1 MYMRITELQLMNFR
15 NYTSLRL
22 EPDDGL
28 CVFTGDNAAG
38 KTNIL
43 ESVFLCALGRSHR
56 TTRDAELIHD
66 GEQAGMVS
74 LTIQTR
80 GGTRTISCRL
90 MQGERKRI
98 RIDGTALARSGE
110 LMGCLNTVLF
120 APEDLMLVK
129 GGPGER
135 RRFLDMEISQLKP
148 DYYYTLQRYNEALKQ
163 RNALLKEEYLDL
175 EQMDAW
181 EEQLGY
187 LGARVTCD
195 RAAFM
200 DKLTGIAGQVH
211 LKLSGGRETLV
222 LGYRPHLTGGS
233 EEEIANLARE
243 KLAQSREKDMYR
255 GSTTVGPHRD
265 DIAMDLD
272 GTDVRVYGSQGQ
284 QRTVVLSLKLS
295 ELEIMRQLRG
305 EPPVLLLDDVFSEL
319 DRRRQQMLLKAVSDC
334 QTFITCTHLE
344 ELTAAGVDR
353 MQVYRVEKGQVTEL

>member
-1 MYMRITELQLMNFR
+1 MRITELQLMNFR

-22 EPDDGL
+22 EPDEGL
-28 CVFTGDNAAG
+28 CVLTGNNAAG

-43 ESVFLCALGRSHR
+43 ESIFLCALGRSHR
-56 TTRDAELIHD
+56 TTRDAELIRE

-74 LTIQTR
+74 LTMQTR

-98 RIDGTALARSGE
+98 RIDGAALTRSGE

-135 RRFLDMEISQLKP
+135 RRFLDMEISQIKP
-148 DYYYTLQRYNEALKQ
+148 EYYYTLQRYNEALKQ
-163 RNALLKEEYLDL
+163 RNALLKEEYLDM

-181 EEQLGY
+181 EEQLSY
-187 LGARVTCD
+187 LGARITVE
-195 RAAFM
+195 RAAFLE
-200 DKLTGIAGQVH
+200 KLTGIAGQVH
-211 LKLSGGRETLV
+211 LKLSDGKETLV
-222 LGYRPHLTGGS
+222 LAYSRNLTGED
-233 EEEIANLARE
+233 EENIAVSARDR
-243 KLAQSREKDMYR
+243 LRDSRERDMYR
-255 GSTTVGPHRD
+255 GSTTTGPHRD
-265 DIAMDLD
+265 DIVMDLD
-272 GTDVRVYGSQGQ
+272 GSDVRVYGSQGQ

-319 DRRRQQMLLKAVSDC
+319 DRRRQQMLLRAVGDC